1 MCLTLRRR
9 EIQKAY
15 NEAHGIVPKT
25 IKKDVHEIIEISSPA
40 ERSKEKPAKQ
50 LTKLEREMLIKRLT
64 AEMKQAAKLLEFEHA
79 AMLRDRIEKLR
90 KQK

>member
-64 AEMKQAAKLLEFEHA
+64 AEMKQAAKILEFEHA
-79 AMLRDRIEKLR
+79 ATLRDKINKLR
-90 KQK
+90 SGK